1 MHRDFG
7 LSHDNY
13 FDIVPGIS
21 YNVKLKTSLPLDI
34 IKKKLNWTSVYNA
47 TCVNCMQGDLHKKM
61 LCQNLYDTASF
72 HYFIVSVSSL
82 K

>member
-47 TCVNCMQGDLHKKM
+47 TCVNCMQGD
-61 LCQNLYDTASF
+61 
-72 HYFIVSVSSL
+72 
-82 K
+82 